1 MPTYHEIMNT
11 DLGLLTTAAAKWDA
25 MAGEMHKVEI
35 RYGETVQKI
44 STGQNWVG
52 VSAGTAQSGFAA
64 TRYEYSASQIQAK
77 AIASLLRDAHE
88 QFTDLKKRVE
98 SARTDAMAAGMT
110 VSEQGRVAFDYAGLT
125 PAERSAYHHDPDG
138 ETSIRTA
145 VAKWQQHID
154 DRVKAV
160 TQADQHVRT
169 ALDAAVVDSNKDNF
183 GKGADQTLSGFN
195 AGAEGDLAKVPM
207 PGTAD
212 KDATTTTDGWQSE
225 GKTSATGP
233 AAGAAAYGPQYGKEA
248 SAKAYADLG
257 HATAEGSLT
266 NGSMKLSGIADA
278 YAGARATANVGFTDG
293 GLTGKAEAS
302 VGGRALAEGRAEY
315 GHMGYYMRGEGF
327 AGAEAGVSAG
337 ASLSGVNAGA
347 KAFAGAKAT
356 YAGGGE
362 LAGIGAGGTAEGW
375 AGAGVEAKVTFGK
388 GEDGK
393 FHIGGEAGVAL
404 GLGGKLGGEFTV
416 DPAKVSAAAS
426 DAANAVG
433 DAANAVGD
441 AAGSVKDEVTSW
453 FD

>member
-1 MPTYHEIMNT
+1 MNT

-35 RYGETVQKI
+35 RYGETVQKM

-88 QFTDLKKRVE
+88 QFTDLKKRLE

-160 TQADQHVRT
+160 TQADQHVKT
-169 ALDAAVVDSNKDNF
+169 ALDAAVADSNKDNF
-183 GKGADQTLSGFN
+183 GKGADQTLRGFN

-212 KDATTTTDGWQSE
+212 KDATTKTDGWQSE

-315 GHMGYYMRGEGF
+315 GHMATTCAARDSPEQRP
-327 AGAEAGVSAG
+327 ESAPG
-337 ASLSGVNAGA
+337 
-347 KAFAGAKAT
+347 
-356 YAGGGE
+356 
-362 LAGIGAGGTAEGW
+362 
-375 AGAGVEAKVTFGK
+375 
-388 GEDGK
+388 
-393 FHIGGEAGVAL
+393 
-404 GLGGKLGGEFTV
+404 
-416 DPAKVSAAAS
+416 PA
-426 DAANAVG
+426 
-433 DAANAVGD
+433 
-441 AAGSVKDEVTSW
+441 
-453 FD
+453 